1 MRTLTGL
8 GVAMIT
14 PFSKDF
20 KIDYAAAERLVEHLI
35 AGGTD
40 FLLALGTTGEPATL
54 SEQERANYLRF
65 VIERTNGRK
74 PVIVGVGGNN
84 TQAVVDAIAKLPKSG
99 IEAVLSVAPY
109 YNKPTQRG
117 IIQHFKTI
125 AQHSHLPII
134 VYNVPGRTGVN
145 MTAETTLELAHS
157 ERNIVPV
164 KEAAGNISQMGY
176 ILRDRPKDFV
186 VLSGDDNLL
195 LPELAIGADG
205 VISVFGNAFPQ
216 HFARLIALAREQRYP
231 DAAVLHGQ
239 LLHFIDL
246 LFAEGNPCGIKAAM
260 TCLGIAQNVLRLP
273 LVPISDTL
281 MQKMQRE
288 VDALSAIS
296 A

>member
-1 MRTLTGL
+1 
-8 GVAMIT
+8 MIT
-14 PFSKDF
+14 PFNKDL

-40 FLLALGTTGEPATL
+40 FLLALGTTGEPATM
-54 SEQERANYLRF
+54 SEQERADYLHF

-125 AQHSHLPII
+125 AQQSHLPII

-145 MTAETTLELAHS
+145 MTADTTLELAHS
-157 ERNIVPV
+157 SKNIIGI
-164 KEAAGNISQMGY
+164 KEAAGNIAQMGY
-176 ILRDRPKDFV
+176 ILRDRPKDFL

-216 HFARLIALAREQRYP
+216 HFTRMIALSRAGKYAE
-231 DAAVLHGQ
+231 AAVLHGQ
-239 LLHFIDL
+239 LLRFIDL

-260 TCLGIAQNVLRLP
+260 ACLGIAQNNLRLP
-273 LVPISDTL
+273 LVPVSDNL
-281 MQKMQRE
+281 MQQMQRE
-288 VDALSAIS
+288 VDALKAI
-296 A
+296 

>member
-1 MRTLTGL
+1 
-8 GVAMIT
+8 MIT

-157 ERNIVPV
+157 ERNIVAV

-231 DAAVLHGQ
+231 EAAVLHGQ

-260 TCLGIAQNVLRLP
+260 ACLGIAQNELRLP
-273 LVPISDTL
+273 LVPVSPQL
-281 MQKMQRE
+281 MEQMAQE
-288 VDALSAIS
+288 VERLKAI
-296 A
+296 